1 MAGPSL
7 GHGAITPVNMPLGDD
22 MARAGDSDED
32 GRLRAPHLLFLAYY
46 FPPHRKV
53 ACLRARHLVNT
64 LVTHGWRISVIT
76 PAAEYLREETV
87 EEASPPAS
95 CRIIGTRHSW
105 QILVPWIIKGP
116 SNTGIWWA
124 LGGLLRSLAIW
135 LRLDLEIGWQQHALA
150 AARQFR
156 SGDVDLVLSSGSP
169 WCSHQ
174 LAALIAKQCSC
185 SYVLDYRDLWSGNP
199 HVRRLRNYRS
209 RREQRLYR
217 NAAGVI
223 TISQAMR
230 RRQADLFGEHV
241 KAAVITNGFDAS
253 DLHAIRP
260 VPSRKFTIVYAGR
273 FIPPLRSAEP
283 MIRMLKKLDAS
294 SESIPWV
301 FRYFGPSDEHIKESV
316 DRNALSSRVEIHP
329 PVPREIVL
337 EESKAADLAIVQT
350 TINTIDSLAESGIIT
365 GKIFELLGLRVPLLV
380 IAAENSELRSILA
393 TTGGGAAFV
402 ASDHDGMVS
411 YIRSCMHGYGIPY
424 RDPDAFSWPRLGAQL
439 NTFLQSCL
447 NEPGCLPDRRR

>member
-1 MAGPSL
+1 MNRSFG
-7 GHGAITPVNMPLGDD
+7 GDT
-22 MARAGDSDED
+22 ARAGGPDE
-32 GRLRAPHLLFLAYY
+32 GGPLRAPHLLFLAYY

-64 LVTHGWRISVIT
+64 LAAHGWRISVIT
-76 PAAEYLREETV
+76 PAAEYLREEV
-87 EEASPPAS
+87 LEEVNLPTS

-124 LGGLLRSLAIW
+124 VGGLLRNLAIW

-156 SGDVDLVLSSGSP
+156 EGDVDLVLSSGSP
-169 WCSHQ
+169 WCSHH
-174 LAALIAKQCSC
+174 LAALIANQCSC

-209 RREQRLYR
+209 RREKQLYH

-241 KAAVITNGFDAS
+241 KAAVITNGFNAS
-253 DLHAIRP
+253 EFDLPRL
-260 VPSRKFTIVYAGR
+260 VPSRRFTIVYAGR

-283 MIRMLKKLDAS
+283 MIRMLKKLDAA
-294 SESIPWV
+294 SEVTPWV
-301 FRYFGPSDEHIKESV
+301 FRYFGPSVEHVKDSV
-316 DRNALSSRVEIHP
+316 DRNSLSSRVEIHP
-329 PVPREIVL
+329 SVPRETVL
-337 EESKAADLAIVQT
+337 KESKAADLAIVQT

-402 ASDHDGMVS
+402 ASDHDGMIA
-411 YIRSCMHGYGIPY
+411 YIRSCMHGHRVPY
-424 RDPDAFSWPRLGAQL
+424 RDPDAFSWPRLGARL
-439 NTFLQSCL
+439 NAFLQ
-447 NEPGCLPDRRR
+447 GCLHEP